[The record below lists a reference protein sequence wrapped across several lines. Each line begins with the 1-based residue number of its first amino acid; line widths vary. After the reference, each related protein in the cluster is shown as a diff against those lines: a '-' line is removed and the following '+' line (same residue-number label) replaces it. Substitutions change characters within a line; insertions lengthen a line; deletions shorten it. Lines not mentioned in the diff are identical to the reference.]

1 MLQYIS
7 ARKQRRNGAF
17 QKDEVKTRGIFWEH
31 GTLGEVVID
40 TVQAVNIAIYIKGI
54 IKKELIQTLL
64 RKQKNF
70 TPLLKKQKMELI
82 K

>member
-1 MLQYIS
+1 M
-7 ARKQRRNGAF
+7 
-17 QKDEVKTRGIFWEH
+17 EH
-31 GTLGEVVID
+31 GTLGVVVID

-70 TPLLKKQKMELI
+70 TPLLKKQKMVLI